1 MAFVTWGGNYCIAQ
15 ETAYKTLSFP
25 DGNSKGVNLYTETW
39 SATISGFTW
48 EIANFNNNSN
58 AWTFIKAGRQ
68 KYASVATIDN
78 TTPFDKAIGKIV
90 VEVKDDVDA
99 GLVNSICLQVASDAG
114 FSNVIE
120 TVELKSYKKTDF
132 VFNVSAPQ
140 ANLYYRL
147 KFDLKKGST
156 KSKKNGF
163 VQINKVEYYEDASNK
178 TATSLSFDAPSY
190 TISKDQT
197 LTKLPTLKA
206 DEKPLFGK
214 TITWSS
220 DNDKVATVD
229 ANGTVTGVGLGKAN
243 ITATFAG
250 DNEYKTSTAKY
261 EIKVKGAPAL
271 SFPEKSYNIFAN
283 EVFTAPELTKSPA
296 DVVVTYSSSDE
307 KVATVDASTG
317 KVSIV
322 GAGTA
327 KITATSQVTDVY
339 EEAQASYDLVVTKFT
354 PKLSFPQT
362 SYTIE
367 MGDAFAPKLEG
378 LPEDVT
384 PAYTSSKEEVATVD
398 AATGEVKIVGV
409 GTTTITV
416 TSPETDIYEGATASY
431 VLNVKAGIYKV
442 EFDFTSNNWGLPT
455 NYKTEEASY
464 TNGAGYTIT
473 FGQSNGGH
481 RIIMGKDSECYL
493 IFGKQGATLSLPA
506 FPFAVSKIKVF
517 GRDKASSKVTQN
529 IYVGEKAVSTQTTNA
544 TENHIYEIAEAS
556 QAAGNIYTLKVTNA
570 YNTQITKIVVYAKD
584 ETVAGAINI
593 ATEEG
598 FGTFYT
604 DKNYVL
610 PQGLTAF
617 GYTSIDGNNT
627 LTKSVEYVAGDIVP
641 ANTAVVV
648 KGAKGSYNYYNT
660 EEAATKTIEKNLLKG
675 VTTDTRIE
683 ATSGVKRYILTRAD
697 DGILAFYRTNTGNIN
712 VKANR
717 AYLEVPTAMAVAS
730 FSLEG
735 TATGINNVVTT
746 AVKQGIYT
754 ISGVRLNATTTK
766 GLPAGI
772 YIVNGKKVIVK

>member
-25 DGNSKGVNLYTETW
+25 DDNQKDNGVNAYTQQWTAKIGDF
-39 SATISGFTW
+39 SW
-48 EIANFNNNSN
+48 EIENFNNNNWKNS
-58 AWTFIKAGRQ
+58 WKYIKAGRG
-68 KYASVATIDN
+68 KATSVATIKN
-78 TTPFDKAIGKIV
+78 ETPFDRAIGKV
-90 VEVKDDVDA
+90 VVDIA
-99 GLVNSICLQVASDAG
+99 EIANAKIKKINSIKFEVSSDGFQTIDQTITITSDFNNIEKHTFVVSNPRVGQYFRLTFDMKAASNGFLQV
-114 FSNVIE
+114 
-120 TVELKSYKKTDF
+120 
-132 VFNVSAPQ
+132 
-140 ANLYYRL
+140 
-147 KFDLKKGST
+147 
-156 KSKKNGF
+156 
-163 VQINKVEYYEDASNK
+163 NKVEYYEDASNK
-178 TATSLSFDAPSY
+178 TATFLSFDAPSY
-190 TISKDQT
+190 EISKGQT
-197 LTKLPTLKA
+197 LQQLPTLKA
-206 DEKPLFGK
+206 GEQTLSGK

-220 DNDKVATVD
+220 DNENVATVD
-229 ANGTVTGVGLGKAN
+229 ENGTVTGVAAGKAN
-243 ITATFAG
+243 ITAKFAG
-250 DNEYKTSTAKY
+250 DDTYKTSKASY
-261 EIKVKGAPAL
+261 EIIVKGAPTL
-271 SFPEKSYNIFAN
+271 SFPE
-283 EVFTAPELTKSPA
+283 
-296 DVVVTYSSSDE
+296 
-307 KVATVDASTG
+307 
-317 KVSIV
+317 
-322 GAGTA
+322 
-327 KITATSQVTDVY
+327 
-339 EEAQASYDLVVTKFT
+339 
-354 PKLSFPQT
+354 T

-367 MGDAFAPKLEG
+367 VGDAFTAPKLEG
-378 LPEDVT
+378 LPKDVT
-384 PAYTSSKEEVATVD
+384 PAYTSSNEEVATVD
-398 AATGEVKIVGV
+398 ATTGEVTIVGV

-416 TSPETDIYEGATASY
+416 TSPNTDIYEEATASY
-431 VLNVKAGIYKV
+431 ELNVKAAIYKV
-442 EFDFTSNNWGLPT
+442 EFDFTTNDWNLPEIS
-455 NYKTEEASY
+455 KKEKASY

-473 FGQSNGGH
+473 FGQSNSGH
-481 RIIMGKDSECYL
+481 KILSDNTGRCL
-493 IFGKQGATLSLPA
+493 IFGKKDATLSLPA

-517 GRDKASSKVTQN
+517 GRDNASGQVTQN
-529 IYVGEKAVSTQTTNA
+529 IFVGGDEVSTQTTSA
-544 TENHIYEIAEAS
+544 KIDHIYEIAEAS

-627 LTKSVEYVAGDIVP
+627 LTKSVEYVTGDIVP

-746 AVKQGIYT
+746 AAKQGIYT

>member
-15 ETAYKTLSFP
+15 EKPYKTLSFP
-25 DGNSKGVNLYTETW
+25 DDNKNNNKI
-39 SATISGFTW
+39 SAYDKSWIAKIGDFSWRISR
-48 EIANFNNNSN
+48 FNNNSWKN
-58 AWTFIKAGRQ
+58 DWTYIKAGN
-68 KYASVATIDN
+68 KTVASQASIQN
-78 TTPFDKAIGKIV
+78 TTPFDRAIAKVVVDIEPINKQIDKVEKIKF
-90 VEVKDDVDA
+90 E
-99 GLVNSICLQVASDAG
+99 VASDAN
-114 FSNVIE
+114 FQNIVEEKTIVSDFNNVENHTFVVKNPKAGQYFRLTFNLGKTANKLNGLI
-120 TVELKSYKKTDF
+120 TV
-132 VFNVSAPQ
+132 
-140 ANLYYRL
+140 
-147 KFDLKKGST
+147 
-156 KSKKNGF
+156 
-163 VQINKVEYYEDASNK
+163 NKVEYYEDVSNK

-220 DNDKVATVD
+220 DNENVATVD
-229 ANGTVTGVGLGKAN
+229 ANGTVTGVAAGNAK
-243 ITATFAG
+243 ITAKFAG
-250 DNEYKTSTAKY
+250 DDVYETSTASY
-261 EIKVKGAPAL
+261 EIIVKGAPSL
-271 SFPEKSYNIFAN
+271 SFPEKSY
-283 EVFTAPELTKSPA
+283 
-296 DVVVTYSSSDE
+296 
-307 KVATVDASTG
+307 TV
-317 KVSIV
+317 
-322 GAGTA
+322 
-327 KITATSQVTDVY
+327 
-339 EEAQASYDLVVTKFT
+339 
-354 PKLSFPQT
+354 
-362 SYTIE
+362 E
-367 MGDAFAPKLEG
+367 MGDAFSTPKLEG
-378 LPEDVT
+378 LPKGVT
-384 PAYTSSKEEVATVD
+384 PAYTSSNKEVATVD

-416 TSPETDIYEGATASY
+416 TSPETDIYEGATTSY
-431 VLNVKAGIYKV
+431 ELNVKAGIYKV
-442 EFDFTSNNWGLPT
+442 EFDFTNNNWGLPT
-455 NYKTEEASY
+455 NYKKEEASY

-473 FGQSNGGH
+473 FGKSNNGH
-481 RIIMGKDSECYL
+481 RIMGNDPNRNL
-493 IFGKQGATLSLPA
+493 IFGKEGATLSLPA

-517 GRDKASSKVTQN
+517 GKKGASQSTTQN
-529 IYVGEKAVSTQTTNA
+529 FFVGGEEVSTQTTDA
-544 TENHIYEIAEAS
+544 TTDHIYEIKEGY

-570 YNTQITKIVVYAKD
+570 NNTQITKIVVYAKD
-584 ETVAGAINI
+584 ETIAGAINI

-598 FGTFYT
+598 YGTFYT

-683 ATSGVKRYILTRAD
+683 ALSGVKRYILTRAD

-746 AVKQGIYT
+746 AAKQGIYT

-766 GLPAGI
+766 ELPAGI
-772 YIVNGKKVIVK
+772 YIVDGKKVIVK

>member
-1 MAFVTWGGNYCIAQ
+1 MKQTLHTSRRAFKLALLCLMAFVTWGGNYCIAQ
-15 ETAYKTLSFP
+15 ETALLKFTKEC
-25 DGNSKGVNLYTETW
+25 GGKGTDDK
-39 SATISGFTW
+39 GG
-48 EIANFNNNSN
+48 
-58 AWTFIKAGRQ
+58 AWTVTSDAKESTFQSDKGIHYGTNNVSVSNIKVSTSA
-68 KYASVATIDN
+68 YADAVIT
-78 TTPFDKAIGKIV
+78 KIV
-90 VEVKDDVDA
+90 VNASAANA
-99 GLVNSICLQVASDAG
+99 GSPKVSCTVNGKAFGTAQSLTKNNAAYTFEGKSSGEIVVSVSKKITKKALYIKSIEITYS
-114 FSNVIE
+114 
-120 TVELKSYKKTDF
+120 T
-132 VFNVSAPQ
+132 
-140 ANLYYRL
+140 ANLE
-147 KFDLKKGST
+147 T
-156 KSKKNGF
+156 
-163 VQINKVEYYEDASNK
+163 
-178 TATSLSFDAPSY
+178 T
-190 TISKDQT
+190 T
-197 LTKLPTLKA
+197 LTLTAPGSPISIGNTFTSTPTLKA
-206 DEKPLFGK
+206 GEQTLSDK

-229 ANGTVTGVGLGKAN
+229 AATGTVTGVAAGKAN
-243 ITATFAG
+243 ITAKFAG
-250 DNEYKTSTAKY
+250 DDTYKTSKASY
-261 EIKVKGAPAL
+261 EIIVKGAPAL
-271 SFPEKSYNIFAN
+271 YFPE
-283 EVFTAPELTKSPA
+283 
-296 DVVVTYSSSDE
+296 
-307 KVATVDASTG
+307 
-317 KVSIV
+317 
-322 GAGTA
+322 
-327 KITATSQVTDVY
+327 
-339 EEAQASYDLVVTKFT
+339 
-354 PKLSFPQT
+354 T
-362 SYTIE
+362 SYMVE
-367 MGDAFAPKLEG
+367 MGDVFTAPKLEG
-378 LPEDVT
+378 LPEGVT
-384 PAYTSSKEEVATVD
+384 ATYSSSNTDVATVD

-416 TSPETDIYEGATASY
+416 TSPETGIYEGTTASY
-431 VLNVKAGIYKV
+431 ELNVKAGIYKV

-455 NYKTEEASY
+455 TNYKKEEASY

-473 FGQSNGGH
+473 FGQSNVGH

-627 LTKSVEYVAGDIVP
+627 LTKSVEYVTGDIVP

-697 DGILAFYRTNTGNIN
+697 DGILAFYRTNSGTIN

-746 AVKQGIYT
+746 AAKQGIYT

-766 GLPAGI
+766 ELPAGI
-772 YIVNGKKVIVK
+772 YIVDGKKVIVK

>member
-25 DGNSKGVNLYTETW
+25 DDNKGTNRVQAYDKTW
-39 SATISGFTW
+39 TAKIGDFSWKIM
-48 EIANFNNNSN
+48 NFNNNRWG
-58 AWTFIKAGRQ
+58 WTHIKAGS
-68 KYASVATIDN
+68 KNFASVATIDN

-90 VEVKDDVDA
+90 VDVEKDVEA
-99 GLVNSICLQVASDAG
+99 RFVNSICLQVASDAN

-120 TVELKSYKKTDF
+120 TVKLIYYKKTDF

-147 KFDLKKGST
+147 KFDLKKGNG
-156 KSKKNGF
+156 NGF
-163 VQINKVEYYEDASNK
+163 VQVNKVEYFEDVSNK
-178 TATSLSFDAPSY
+178 TATSLSFAAPSY
-190 TISKDQT
+190 TISKDQ
-197 LTKLPTLKA
+197 KNQQLPNLKA
-206 DEKPLFGK
+206 GEETLSGK

-220 DNDKVATVD
+220 DNENVAIVDK
-229 ANGTVTGVGLGKAN
+229 NGTVTGVAAGKAN
-243 ITATFAG
+243 ITAKFAG
-250 DNEYKTSTAKY
+250 DDTYKTSTASY
-261 EIKVKGAPAL
+261 EIIVKGAP
-271 SFPEKSYNIFAN
+271 S
-283 EVFTAPELTKSPA
+283 
-296 DVVVTYSSSDE
+296 
-307 KVATVDASTG
+307 
-317 KVSIV
+317 
-322 GAGTA
+322 
-327 KITATSQVTDVY
+327 
-339 EEAQASYDLVVTKFT
+339 
-354 PKLSFPQT
+354 LSFPQT
-362 SYTIE
+362 SYTVE
-367 MGDAFAPKLEG
+367 MSDVFSTPKLDG
-378 LPEDVT
+378 LPEGVT

-416 TSPETDIYEGATASY
+416 TSPETDIYEEATASY
-431 VLNVKAGIYKV
+431 ELNVKAGIYKV

-455 NYKTEEASY
+455 TNYKKEEASY

-473 FGQSNGGH
+473 FGQSNVGH

-517 GRDKASSKVTQN
+517 GNNGASGKTKQN
-529 IYVGEKAVSTQTTNA
+529 FFVDGEPVSTETTDA
-544 TENHIYEIAEAS
+544 KIDHIYEIKEGY

-570 YNTQITKIVVYAKD
+570 NNTQITKIVVYAKD
-584 ETVAGAINI
+584 ETIAGAINI

-617 GYTSIDGNNT
+617 GYTSIDGNT

-660 EEAATKTIEKNLLKG
+660 EETATKTIEKNLLKG

-746 AVKQGIYT
+746 AAKQGIYT

>member
-1 MAFVTWGGNYCIAQ
+1 M
-15 ETAYKTLSFP
+15 
-25 DGNSKGVNLYTETW
+25 
-39 SATISGFTW
+39 
-48 EIANFNNNSN
+48 
-58 AWTFIKAGRQ
+58 
-68 KYASVATIDN
+68 
-78 TTPFDKAIGKIV
+78 
-90 VEVKDDVDA
+90 
-99 GLVNSICLQVASDAG
+99 QVASDAG

-132 VFNVSAPQ
+132 VFNVSVPQ

-147 KFDLKKGST
+147 KFDLK
-156 KSKKNGF
+156 SKKNGF
-163 VQINKVEYYEDASNK
+163 LQVNKVEYYEDASNK

-206 DEKPLFGK
+206 DEKPLYGK

-220 DNDKVATVD
+220 DNENVATVD
-229 ANGTVTGVGLGKAN
+229 ENGTVTGVAAGKAN
-243 ITATFAG
+243 ITAKFAG
-250 DNEYKTSTAKY
+250 DDTYKTSKASY
-261 EIKVKGAPAL
+261 EIIVKGAP
-271 SFPEKSYNIFAN
+271 S
-283 EVFTAPELTKSPA
+283 
-296 DVVVTYSSSDE
+296 
-307 KVATVDASTG
+307 
-317 KVSIV
+317 
-322 GAGTA
+322 
-327 KITATSQVTDVY
+327 
-339 EEAQASYDLVVTKFT
+339 
-354 PKLSFPQT
+354 LSFPQT
-362 SYTIE
+362 SYTVE
-367 MGDAFAPKLEG
+367 MGDVFSTPKLEG
-378 LPEDVT
+378 LPEGVT
-384 PAYTSSKEEVATVD
+384 PAYTSSNTNVATID

-416 TSPETDIYEGATASY
+416 TSPETGIYEGAMTSY
-431 VLNVKAGIYKV
+431 ELNVKAPIYKV
-442 EFDFTSNNWGLPT
+442 EFDFTTNDWNLPEKA
-455 NYKTEEASY
+455 KTEEASY
-464 TNGAGYTIT
+464 TNAAGYTIT
-473 FGQSNGGH
+473 FGKSTSYGH
-481 RIIMGKDSECYL
+481 RIIVSGTSRNL
-493 IFGKQGATLSLPA
+493 IFGKKGATLSLPA
-506 FPFAVSKIKVF
+506 FPFAVSKIEVF
-517 GRDKASSKVTQN
+517 GNNGASEKTKQN
-529 IYVGEKAVSTQTTNA
+529 FFVGGEAVSTETTNA
-544 TENHIYEIAEAS
+544 KIDHIYEIKEGY

-570 YNTQITKIVVYAKD
+570 NNTQINKIVVYAKD

-660 EEAATKTIEKNLLKG
+660 EEVATKTIEKNLLKG

-683 ATSGVKRYILTRAD
+683 ASSGVKRYILTRAD

-746 AVKQGIYT
+746 AAKQGIYT
-754 ISGVRLNATTTK
+754 IFGVRLNATTTK
-766 GLPAGI
+766 ELPAGI
-772 YIVNGKKVIVK
+772 YIVDGKKVIVK

>member
-25 DGNSKGVNLYTETW
+25 DDNKNNNKL
-39 SATISGFTW
+39 SAYDKSW
-48 EIANFNNNSN
+48 IAKIGDFSWKITNFNNNN
-58 AWTFIKAGRQ
+58 WGWTHIRAGRQ
-68 KYASVATIDN
+68 KVASVATIDN

-90 VEVKDDVDA
+90 VGVLQDVDEN
-99 GLVNSICLQVASDAG
+99 LVNSICLQVASDAG

-147 KFDLKKGST
+147 KFDLK
-156 KSKKNGF
+156 SKKNGF
-163 VQINKVEYYEDASNK
+163 LQVNKVEYYEDVSNK
-178 TATSLSFDAPSY
+178 TATSLSFAAPSY
-190 TISKDQT
+190 TISKDQ
-197 LTKLPTLKA
+197 KYQQLPNLKA
-206 DEKPLFGK
+206 GEETLSGK

-220 DNDKVATVD
+220 DNENVAIVDK
-229 ANGTVTGVGLGKAN
+229 NGTVTGVAAGKAN
-243 ITATFAG
+243 ITAKFAG
-250 DNEYKTSTAKY
+250 DDTYKTSTASY
-261 EIKVKGAPAL
+261 EIIVKGAP
-271 SFPEKSYNIFAN
+271 S
-283 EVFTAPELTKSPA
+283 
-296 DVVVTYSSSDE
+296 
-307 KVATVDASTG
+307 
-317 KVSIV
+317 
-322 GAGTA
+322 
-327 KITATSQVTDVY
+327 
-339 EEAQASYDLVVTKFT
+339 
-354 PKLSFPQT
+354 LSFPQT
-362 SYTIE
+362 SYTVE
-367 MGDAFAPKLEG
+367 MSDVFSTPKLDG
-378 LPEDVT
+378 LPEGVT

-416 TSPETDIYEGATASY
+416 TSPETDIYEEATASY
-431 VLNVKAGIYKV
+431 ELNVKAGIYKV

-455 NYKTEEASY
+455 TNYKKEEASY

-473 FGQSNGGH
+473 FGQSNVGH

-517 GRDKASSKVTQN
+517 GNNGASGKTKQN
-529 IYVGEKAVSTQTTNA
+529 FFVDGEPVSTETTDA
-544 TENHIYEIAEAS
+544 KIDHIYEIKEGY

-570 YNTQITKIVVYAKD
+570 NNTQITKIVVYAKD
-584 ETVAGAINI
+584 ETIAGAINI

-617 GYTSIDGNNT
+617 GYTSIDGNT

-660 EEAATKTIEKNLLKG
+660 EETATKTIEKNLLKG
-675 VTTDTRIE
+675 VTTDTKIE
-683 ATSGVKRYILTRAD
+683 AKSGVKRYILTRAD
-697 DGILAFYRTNTGNIN
+697 DGILAFYRTNSGTIN

-735 TATGINNVVTT
+735 SATGINNVVTT
-746 AVKQGIYT
+746 AAKQGIYT

-766 GLPAGI
+766 ELPAGI
-772 YIVNGKKVIVK
+772 YIVDGKKVIVK

>member
-25 DGNSKGVNLYTETW
+25 DDNKGTNRVQAYDKTW
-39 SATISGFTW
+39 TAKIGDFSWKIM
-48 EIANFNNNSN
+48 NFNNNRWG
-58 AWTFIKAGRQ
+58 WTHIKAGS
-68 KYASVATIDN
+68 KNFASVATIDN

-90 VEVKDDVDA
+90 VDVEKDVEA
-99 GLVNSICLQVASDAG
+99 RFVNSICLQVASDAN

-120 TVELKSYKKTDF
+120 TVKLIYYKKTDF

-147 KFDLKKGST
+147 KFDLKKGNG
-156 KSKKNGF
+156 NGF
-163 VQINKVEYYEDASNK
+163 VQVNKVEYFEDVSNK
-178 TATSLSFDAPSY
+178 TATSLSFAAPSY
-190 TISKDQT
+190 TISKDQ
-197 LTKLPTLKA
+197 KYQQLPNLKA
-206 DEKPLFGK
+206 GEETLSGK

-220 DNDKVATVD
+220 DNENVAIVDK
-229 ANGTVTGVGLGKAN
+229 NGTVTGVAAGKAN
-243 ITATFAG
+243 ITAKFAG
-250 DNEYKTSTAKY
+250 DDTYKTSTASY
-261 EIKVKGAPAL
+261 EIIVKGAP
-271 SFPEKSYNIFAN
+271 S
-283 EVFTAPELTKSPA
+283 
-296 DVVVTYSSSDE
+296 
-307 KVATVDASTG
+307 
-317 KVSIV
+317 
-322 GAGTA
+322 
-327 KITATSQVTDVY
+327 
-339 EEAQASYDLVVTKFT
+339 
-354 PKLSFPQT
+354 LSFPQT
-362 SYTIE
+362 SYTVE
-367 MGDAFAPKLEG
+367 MSDVFSTPKLDG
-378 LPEDVT
+378 LPEGVT

-416 TSPETDIYEGATASY
+416 TSPETDIYEEATASY
-431 VLNVKAGIYKV
+431 ELNVKAGIYKV

-455 NYKTEEASY
+455 TNYKKEEASY

-473 FGQSNGGH
+473 FGQSNVGH

-517 GRDKASSKVTQN
+517 GNNGASGKTKQN
-529 IYVGEKAVSTQTTNA
+529 FFVDGEPVSTETTDA
-544 TENHIYEIAEAS
+544 KIDHIYEIKEGY

-570 YNTQITKIVVYAKD
+570 NNTQITKIVVYAKD
-584 ETVAGAINI
+584 ETIAGAINI

-617 GYTSIDGNNT
+617 GCTSIDGNT

-660 EEAATKTIEKNLLKG
+660 EETATKTIEKNLLKG

-746 AVKQGIYT
+746 AAKQGIYT